1 VQVQVHDPC
10 AHDAEAFE
18 EYGVH
23 LSPAGALV
31 PAQAVV
37 LAVPHR
43 QYLAGGWHGITHH
56 LDQRRGVV
64 MDVKGK
70 LDRATCPDGVLLW
83 RL

>member
-1 VQVQVHDPC
+1 VGLVGQVRRVDE
-10 AHDAEAFE
+10 DE
-18 EYGVH
+18 
-23 LSPAGALV
+23 
-31 PAQAVV
+31 